1 MSPRRSLRLT
11 LIIAAGLALVFALA
25 GTPAASAVPADDPQ
39 PGALLAADPSA
50 ALIAPLVPLPGR
62 AWSLLYRSTSA
73 TGEPNVVSGTLL
85 LPPGEWTGPGERPVV
100 SYAVGTH
107 GLGDQCAPSAQLA
120 SGTEQELVLV
130 QQALARGWAV
140 VVTDYEGLGIPG
152 DHTYVVA
159 RAEGHAV
166 LDAVRAAIAVPTAGL
181 SAGAPVGIW
190 GYSQG
195 GGAAAVA
202 AELAADYAPELD
214 VRGVAAGGVP
224 ADLAAVF
231 TSGARSPQATGL
243 IVSATAGFDAAYPEL
258 ALRELLTPAGQALYD
273 DVRDE
278 CVGQIVAKGLPYT
291 VQGLSAVPDPLAGED
306 VQVRLAE
313 NGAGSVAPAAPAL
326 VYHGGADELIPVTQ
340 ARGLRADWCEQGATV
355 QYTELPGA
363 EHVDG
368 AVLGGPAAA
377 NWLADRFADHPAPTS
392 C

>member
-1 MSPRRSLRLT
+1 MRLT
-11 LIIAAGLALVFALA
+11 LIIAAGLALAFSLA

-39 PGALLAADPSA
+39 PGALLAADPA
-50 ALIAPLVPLPGR
+50 PALIAPPVSLPGR

-120 SGTEQELVLV
+120 SGTEQELGLV

-140 VVTDYEGLGIPG
+140 VVTDYEGLGTPG

-159 RAEGHAV
+159 RSEGRAV
-166 LDAVRAAIAVPTAGL
+166 LDAVRAAVVVPTAGL
-181 SAGAPVGIW
+181 SADAPVGIW

-195 GGAAAVA
+195 GGAAAAA
-202 AELAADYAPELD
+202 AEQAAVYAPELD

-231 TSGARSPQATGL
+231 ASGSDSPQATGL
-243 IVSATAGFDAAYPEL
+243 IVAATAGFDAAYPEL
-258 ALRELLTPAGQALYD
+258 ALRDLLTPAGQALYD
-273 DVRDE
+273 DVRDD
-278 CVGQIVAKGLPYT
+278 CVSEIVAKGLPFT
-291 VQGLSAVPDPLAGED
+291 AEGLSAVPDALAGDEVRD
-306 VQVRLAE
+306 RLAE
-313 NGAGSVAPAAPAL
+313 NDAGSVAPAFPAL
-326 VYHGGADELIPVTQ
+326 VYHGGADELIPATQ
-340 ARGLRADWCEQGATV
+340 GRGLRADWCAHGATV

-363 EHVDG
+363 EHVGG
-368 AVLGGPAAA
+368 AVLGGPAAVS
-377 NWLADRFADHPAPTS
+377 WLADRFAGLPAPTS